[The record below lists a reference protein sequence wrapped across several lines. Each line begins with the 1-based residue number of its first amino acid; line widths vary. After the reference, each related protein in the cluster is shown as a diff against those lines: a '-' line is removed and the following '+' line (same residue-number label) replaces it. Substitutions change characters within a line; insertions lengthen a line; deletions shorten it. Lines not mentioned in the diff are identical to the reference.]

1 MMDLSA
7 YAGRW
12 VAFANERVAGVGH
25 TAAEALHLAR
35 RNRPK
40 ERLTVAFV
48 EGESKRPLT
57 LPVLMDRIRPLL
69 NRHET
74 AVYLVGGA
82 VRDALLGRPSHDL
95 DFVVPE
101 RAIKLT
107 FRVADSLHE
116 PAYVLDRERDA
127 GRVVMQTDDTTLD
140 FTRFRQ
146 KDLDADLY
154 DRDFTINAIALPA
167 TAQDETSLIDPCGG
181 VADLRAGLIR
191 QVLPTALTNDAVR
204 GLRGL
209 RLALALD
216 FKIEDETAVSIAKS
230 SQEMHKVS
238 IERVQAEFVKLL
250 HTDVPHEAARLLDES
265 GWLEAIAPEITD
277 LRDLTQSP
285 PHHENVLAHTISVLR
300 WLRVVETAV
309 LTQNALPEPTPIAH
323 AIRQALAPFAQP
335 LCDHFGREINGGLDG
350 LALLRLAALFHDVG
364 KKATRTVEEN
374 SRIRYIA
381 HDKVG
386 SKITDKRL
394 RQLTFSNE
402 AVNHVKRIVDGHMRP
417 LYLVNNGG
425 TVSRRS
431 VFRYFRATGEAGL
444 DIGLLALAD
453 HLATYN
459 GVGEAGTWR
468 QLTALVTHL
477 FRHYFEHHEETVAPP
492 QLINGRELI
501 EVLSLTPGPEV
512 GRLLRLITEAQ
523 AAGEIDTKAE
533 AIELAQR
540 ERLSIEN

>member
-1 MMDLSA
+1 MDLST

-12 VAFANERVAGVGH
+12 VAFANGRVAGVGH

-48 EGESKRPLT
+48 EGEGKRPLT
-57 LPVLMDRIRPLL
+57 LPALMDRIRPLL

-82 VRDALLGRPSHDL
+82 VRDALLGRSSNDL

-107 FRVADSLHE
+107 FRVADRLHE

-127 GRVVMQTDDTTLD
+127 GRVVMQADETTLD

-146 KDLDADLY
+146 KDLDADLH

-167 TAQDETSLIDPCGG
+167 TAKDETSLIDPCGG

-191 QVLPTALTNDAVR
+191 QASPTALTNDAVR

-209 RLALALD
+209 RLALTLG
-216 FKIEDETAVSIAKS
+216 FEIEGETAVSIAQS

-250 HTDVPHEAARLLDES
+250 HTDFPDQAAQLMDES
-265 GWLEAIAPEITD
+265 GWLHAITPEITD

-300 WLRVVETAV
+300 WLRLVETAV
-309 LTQNALPEPTPIAH
+309 LTQNTLPEPTPIAH
-323 AIRQALAPFAQP
+323 AIRGALSPFAEP
-335 LCDHFGREINGGLDG
+335 LCDHFSREINGGLDG

-374 SRIRYIA
+374 GRIRYIA
-381 HDKVG
+381 HDRVG
-386 SKITDKRL
+386 AKIAAKRL
-394 RQLTFSNE
+394 RRLTFSNE
-402 AVNHVKRIVDGHMRP
+402 AIAHVKRVVDGHMRP

-453 HLATYN
+453 HLATYD
-459 GVGEAGTWR
+459 GVGDAGTWR
-468 QLTALVTHL
+468 KLTALVAHL

-501 EVLSLTPGPEV
+501 TALSLTPGPEV

-523 AAGEIDTKAE
+523 AAGEIQTKGE
-533 AIELAQR
+533 AIALARQ
-540 ERLSIEN
+540 ENR